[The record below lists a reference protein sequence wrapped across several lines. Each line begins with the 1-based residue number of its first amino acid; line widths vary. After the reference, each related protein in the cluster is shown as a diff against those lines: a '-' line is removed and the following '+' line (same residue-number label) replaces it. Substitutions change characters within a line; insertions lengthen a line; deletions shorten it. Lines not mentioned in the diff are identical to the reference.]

1 MAPVNSASSRAAAC
15 IFRPLIH
22 GVARLCTFSSRPT
35 ASRTA
40 HRANR
45 HLLLVL
51 VLNVFAVGR
60 LEGFFPILPTGVRK
74 PGMSA
79 DNLGGR
85 LLVRLCTK
93 TPSRVSAPEAAS
105 LRGSACDPP
114 FGSEPVAAHGLQRK

>member
-1 MAPVNSASSRAAAC
+1 MYLQAVNPRRRQTLYVFQPADG
-15 IFRPLIH
+15 I
-22 GVARLCTFSSRPT
+22 
-35 ASRTA
+35 A

-114 FGSEPVAAHGLQRK
+114 FGSEPVVAHGLQTKPGSSLPYRGGA